1 MTKNT
6 KFSCLILILLLSLVL
21 KTGFAQISIDQNE
34 FSANGRHL
42 AEIVVT
48 KPGMYHIVAE
58 SGQGSRLELIDR
70 MKGIIAASGSE
81 GNIDGKIDVILDIG
95 TYRLAVYSVKNGLG
109 NVNIKV
115 SNFQNQQAVKNITE
129 FPQLQAYQMVTAELY
144 PFQQYSVWINN
155 TERKQF
161 NLEAMGRSLNTCLLW
176 KNGLWLSE
184 VKPSR
189 NTYEAKIGQPMT
201 YVEFHQTLNPGLYLL
216 TCYGTTPNKWAVESS
231 KQPLYLRMGIPQ
243 LPETGMEKLTISP
256 FGRDVYLASKN
267 TNFFQVSRDQKKDTN
282 LNIHSYRDNQSR
294 FKRGYRNSHSKISKK
309 SKFPWCQIKTRDRQT
324 QVVVLQAQPGDTL
337 RLRYLNNRIKDTFNK
352 KKGRYW
358 ISTLESVE
366 GLDNL
371 ELTPFL
377 LDNNKLVNAQIPQ
390 VGFKDFIKRK
400 MNLFGKSQIW
410 VLVQNEGKYQIIEN
424 QKFPGQG
431 RYFLYNNR
439 NKKVRS
445 ISGDQKNQY
454 VLKKGYYSL
463 SISPEKPGILEFVM
477 GHLSLEDQSDVLFD
491 PLQAD
496 VKSKVPPSFIL
507 SDLNIKYSNRTKF
520 EINQRFSVSVGIINR
535 KLPLN
540 LTESLPVYLNAN
552 QEVLIRFDAK
562 EDEQLLVTP
571 NRSGQFDLKLDGV
584 PIQSGEDI
592 AKGSHELLLRN
603 RGIQKDI
610 FIVETIAQNV
620 NILDLDQI
628 AEQIKTKDQY
638 ADLVLDQVNY
648 QHFER
653 LESKSFR
660 LVITEPGIYR
670 LETLGLL
677 AMRLNVRTKT
687 ITEMFTGEANG
698 NGRNAL
704 IQQYLKSGIYYLT
717 AQTIGKSLGK
727 AGIVVAKSVSK
738 NMPFLVPGGIDRQTV
753 KPNEAV
759 IYPIQIKKSGTYQ
772 IQTLGLQ
779 KTFQVRFDDSLGW
792 PLVKPGQPGSIK
804 QHLEPG
810 IYDYY
815 LLPSALRSKR
825 ITSVFRV
832 MGTEKQA
839 KNQNPKVIQLN
850 QRISAVW
857 RETEDRQEDRY
868 ELDIPAELDIHFS
881 LSKNFEVNILQDNS
895 DFQYSFRNYGLKP
908 RIETLKPGRY
918 FLYVNSIEVND
929 KVPYELL
936 LTAPGQLA
944 PGLSQ
949 NVSSFPTKLNVSL
962 AEDAIVDFSGF
973 GLSDTSARLWA
984 KDEEDE
990 WQLIANNDDRE
1001 SDWNFLISSFLKAGT
1016 YQLEINLESAQNNE
1030 TLVVMD
1036 TRAIIE
1042 EMQQSIPFLFK
1053 EDMGNEVIEIPFT
1066 ITEDGVVRF
1075 VNNSGSVVKLQVLKD
1090 EQKLAESLD
1099 NLYIPLKAGQQY
1111 ALRINRLNTR
1121 HDPIQVNAT
1130 LLKTQ
1135 SQDLLLGQE
1144 SRFKIINSDETALR
1158 ITALGAYSYYFKGRP
1173 AYYYCAYEF
1182 EKNCGYYP
1190 SQLFYFDDGNGWV
1203 IPADSDLT
1211 SDIAVTPFQIDHF
1224 EKIDLQLSNI
1234 PMLFNVTGTPDHLTV
1249 LEVESIDHQIGIN
1262 LNSSQNEPPDN
1273 INWSQMRMGNNKTM
1287 VATDAK
1293 ETVTVKIWTTD
1304 KVTDSVKLGLL
1315 MKSIPIVDQY
1325 DITSFNNNLQNQLLP
1340 VSAHL
1345 IEVNRSPIWIKVIL
1359 QKGLKLVKIKD
1370 GVPTKIIA
1378 AKNNNQ
1384 VAMIKLDNEKIYI
1397 YNSTNHN
1404 KIYRLKEQY
1413 HQFSDAAEV
1422 SISALNPGFAAYFES
1437 AGNLHLNIEELVLGD
1452 RVYIDGDVSSCVLF
1466 GQDGIIGKCSIGE
1479 KGNKFSPGI
1488 LSINHE
1494 KGLVKVWM
1502 GGGFNDYK
1510 SQLGKLAAPS
1520 KSLLLNHGIGTL
1532 GNETELWELSLAKPQ
1547 LVVIRHTVGGVTY
1560 IQKGK
1565 EIVAGKT
1572 AKNTIG
1578 RQVVHYLDA
1587 GDYQIITKPLLGLF
1601 QSGKMTVNQY
1611 SPEPL
1616 LETENLPL
1624 KKLLPPDE
1632 FHLFT
1637 IDLGQIS
1644 QIGVGVQTASDNIA
1658 AQLYDEDFKIIN
1670 EGPLM
1675 FNQLESGR
1683 YILMLHSVN
1692 TEAPILYQPLLY
1704 GSNGSDQGIP
1714 QSVIE
1719 GYIE

>member
-1 MTKNT
+1 MTKNI
-6 KFSCLILILLLSLVL
+6 KFSCLILILLLSLII

-48 KPGMYHIVAE
+48 KSGMYHIGAE
-58 SGQGSRLELIDR
+58 SDLGSRLELIDR
-70 MKGIIAASGSE
+70 MKGIIAESGIE
-81 GNIDGKIDVILDIG
+81 GNSDGKIDVILDIG

-115 SNFQNQQAVKNITE
+115 SNYQNQQVVESITE
-129 FPQLQAYQMVTAELY
+129 FPQLHTHQMITAELY
-144 PFQQYSVWINN
+144 PFQQYSVWINY

-176 KNGLWLSE
+176 KSGLWLSE

-189 NTYEAKIGQPMT
+189 NIYEAKNGQPMT
-201 YVEFHQTLNPGLYLL
+201 YVEFHQILNPGLYLL
-216 TCYGTTPNKWAVESS
+216 TCYGSTPNKWAVESLN
-231 KQPLYLRMGIPQ
+231 QPLYLRMGIPQ

-282 LNIHSYRDNQSR
+282 LNVHSYHDNQSR
-294 FKRGYRNSHSKISKK
+294 FKRGYLNSNSKINKK
-309 SKFPWCQIKTRDRQT
+309 SKFPRCQVKTRDRQT
-324 QVVVLQAQPGDTL
+324 QIVILQAQPGDTL
-337 RLRYLNNRIKDTFNK
+337 RIRYLNNRIKGTFNK
-352 KKGRYW
+352 KEGQYW

-377 LDNNKLVNAQIPQ
+377 LD
-390 VGFKDFIKRK
+390 
-400 MNLFGKSQIW
+400 S
-410 VLVQNEGKYQIIEN
+410 N
-424 QKFPGQG
+424 Q
-431 RYFLYNNR
+431 
-439 NKKVRS
+439 S
-445 ISGDQKNQY
+445 
-454 VLKKGYYSL
+454 
-463 SISPEKPGILEFVM
+463 EA
-477 GHLSLEDQSDVLFD
+477 LFD
-491 PLQAD
+491 PPQAD
-496 VKSKVPPSFIL
+496 VKSRVAPSFVLPNQTIGH
-507 SDLNIKYSNRTKF
+507 SNQTKF
-520 EINQRFSVSVGIINR
+520 EINQRFSVSVGIISR
-535 KLPLN
+535 RLPLN

-552 QEVLIRFDAK
+552 QEVLIRFDVK
-562 EDEQLLVTP
+562 EEEQLLVTP
-571 NRSGQFDLKLDGV
+571 NRSGKFDLKLDGV
-584 PIQSGEDI
+584 LIHSGENI

-603 RGIQKDI
+603 SGIQKDI
-610 FIVETIAQNV
+610 FIVKTIVQNV
-620 NILDLDQI
+620 NKLDLDQI
-628 AEQIKTKDQY
+628 AEQIKTEDQY
-638 ADLVLDQVNY
+638 ADLVLNQVNY

-677 AMRLNVRTKT
+677 EMRLSVRTKT
-687 ITEMFTGEANG
+687 ITEMFNGEANG
-698 NGRNAL
+698 IGRNAL

-717 AQTIGKSLGK
+717 AQTIGNSMGK
-727 AGIVVAKSVSK
+727 AGIVVTKSVSK
-738 NMPFLVPGGIDRQTV
+738 NMPFLAPDGIDRQTV
-753 KPNEAV
+753 KPNEAIV
-759 IYPIQIKKSGTYQ
+759 YPIHIKKSGTYQ

-792 PLVKPGQPGSIK
+792 PLVKPGQQGSIK
-804 QHLEPG
+804 RHLEPG
-810 IYDYY
+810 VYDYY

-832 MGTEKQA
+832 MGKEKQV
-839 KNQNPKVIQLN
+839 KNQNPKAIQLN
-850 QRISAVW
+850 QRINAVW

-868 ELDIPAELDIHFS
+868 ELDIPEELNIHFS

-895 DFQYSFRNYGLKP
+895 DFQYSFRNYELKP

-962 AEDAIVDFSGF
+962 AEDAIVDFSSF
-973 GLSDTSARLWA
+973 GLSDTSAKLWV
-984 KDEEDE
+984 KDEEDK

-1016 YQLEINLESAQNNE
+1016 YQLEINLESAQNNG

-1042 EMQQSIPFLFK
+1042 EMQQSIPFSFK

-1066 ITEDGVVRF
+1066 IPEDGVVRF

-1099 NLYIPLKAGQQY
+1099 NLYIPLKEGQQY
-1111 ALRINRLNTR
+1111 ALRFNRLNTR

-1130 LLKTQ
+1130 LLNTQ

-1144 SRFKIINSDETALR
+1144 SRFKIINPDETALR

-1224 EKIDLQLSNI
+1224 EKIDLQLSGI
-1234 PMLFNVTGTPDHLTV
+1234 PMLFNVNGAPDHLTL
-1249 LEVESIDHQIGIN
+1249 LEVESINHQIGIN
-1262 LNSSQNEPPDN
+1262 LNSSQNEPPNN

-1287 VATDAK
+1287 VATDTK

-1304 KVTDSVKLGLL
+1304 KVTDSVKLSLQ

-1340 VSAHL
+1340 ASAHV

-1359 QKGLKLVKIKD
+1359 QQGLKLVKIKD
-1370 GVPTKIIA
+1370 GVPTKVIA
-1378 AKNNNQ
+1378 AENNNR
-1384 VAMIKLDNEKIYI
+1384 VVMIKLDNEKIYI
-1397 YNSTNHN
+1397 YNSTNYN

-1413 HQFSDAAEV
+1413 HQFSEAAEV
-1422 SISALNPGFAAYFES
+1422 SISALNPGFSAYFES
-1437 AGNLHLNIEELVLGD
+1437 VGNLRLNIEELVLGD
-1452 RVYIDGDVSSCVLF
+1452 RVYLDGDISSCLFF
-1466 GQDGIIGKCSIGE
+1466 GQDGFIEECLIGE
-1479 KGNKFSPGI
+1479 KGNKFSPGK

-1510 SQLGKLAAPS
+1510 SQLGKLAATS

-1532 GNETELWELSLAKPQ
+1532 SNETERWDLTLAEPQ

-1560 IQKGK
+1560 IQKDK

-1572 AKNTIG
+1572 AKNAIG

-1587 GDYQIITKPLLGLF
+1587 GDYQIITKPLPGLF
-1601 QSGKMTVNQY
+1601 QSGKMIVNQY

-1616 LETENLPL
+1616 LETEDLLL
-1624 KKLLPPDE
+1624 KKLLTPDE

-1637 IDLGQIS
+1637 IDLGQNS
-1644 QIGVGVQTASDNIA
+1644 RIGVGVQTQSDNIA
-1658 AQLYDEDFKIIN
+1658 AQLYDEDFKTIN

-1683 YILMLHSVN
+1683 YILVLHSAN
-1692 TEAPILYQPLLY
+1692 TEVPILYQPLLY
-1704 GSNGSDQGIP
+1704 GSNGSDQGVP

-1719 GYIE
+1719 GYVE